1 MICAGVAKPPGAGN
15 NADMTRLILLC
26 TLTMVAFAANSV
38 LNRLALAVGEA
49 GAIEFAV
56 LRTLSGAAA
65 LAVLVAAGSGGLR
78 VAMVLS
84 PRRIAATLS
93 LALYMFA
100 FSLAYLVLDA
110 GAGALIL
117 FGGVQITMFIG
128 GVLGGE
134 TVPIRRW
141 TGSAM
146 ALAGLAWLLWPGSAS
161 APPLG
166 WAIMMGAAAFGWGV
180 YSLLGRTG
188 GAPLPG
194 TAANFIYAVPVAA
207 VVAAIGLS
215 GPLHISAIGI
225 VLAIVSGVV
234 TSGLGYALW
243 YTVLPQLS
251 ASVAALAQLSV
262 PVIAMVGGV
271 FFLSEPVTE
280 QFVIATI
287 VVLGGIAFGI
297 GWPGRRT

>member
-1 MICAGVAKPPGAGN
+1 MASVARN
-15 NADMTRLILLC
+15 NAGMTRLILLC

-56 LRTLSGAAA
+56 LRTLSGAVA
-65 LAVLVAAGSGGLR
+65 LAVLVLVGSGDLR
-78 VAMVLS
+78 AAMVPT
-84 PRRIAATLS
+84 PRRITATLA

-117 FGGVQITMFIG
+117 FGGVQITMFAG

-134 TVPIRRW
+134 AVPIRRW
-141 TGSAM
+141 IGSAL
-146 ALAGLAWLLWPGSAS
+146 ALAGLAWLLWPGSTS

-166 WAIMMGAAAFGWGV
+166 WSVVMGAAAIGWGV
-180 YSLLGRTG
+180 YSLLGRSG
-188 GAPLPG
+188 GPPLPG

-207 VVAAIGLS
+207 VVAVIGLS
-215 GPLHISAIGI
+215 GPLQISNAGI
-225 VLAIVSGVV
+225 MLAILSGVV

-251 ASVAALAQLSV
+251 ASVAALTQLSV

-271 FFLSEPVTE
+271 LFLSEPITE
-280 QFVIATI
+280 RFVIATI

-297 GWPGRRT
+297 GWPGQRS